1 VAAVEAACDRLA
13 MRIFAVALLIAA
25 LGCSKSKPA
34 TTPTPTPDPAVTS
47 PTTDPA
53 APPSATPSDA
63 ELDVM
68 FNETLTFMDALA
80 TAIDSNKSDCAAM
93 AKGIDGVLD
102 SHRALLTKAKSL
114 EGNQEVDAKADAFME
129 AHKEEVGA
137 STGRM
142 MGGMQACGQDPAV
155 QASMQRFDTM

>member
-1 VAAVEAACDRLA
+1 MTAR
-13 MRIFAVALLIAA
+13 
-25 LGCSKSKPA
+25 
-34 TTPTPTPDPAVTS
+34 
-47 PTTDPA
+47 
-53 APPSATPSDA
+53 APRQRYSRPLSAPSATPSDA

-93 AKGIDGVLD
+93 AKAIDGVLD
-102 SHRALLTKAKSL
+102 SHRPLLTKAKSL

-129 AHKEEVGA
+129 AHKDEVGA

-142 MGGMQACGQDPAV
+142 MGGMQACSSDPAV